1 MLDKSSNTDQVTQMA
16 IGQGE
21 TLVTPMHMALI
32 TSAIANNGTLM
43 RPYIIDHTENYRG
56 VTVKNYKPSV
66 YSTLISEGEAGK
78 LQELMSLVVSE
89 GTGSQLNGQS
99 YQAAGK
105 TGSAEFSNVKG
116 ESHAWFTGYASTE
129 EKGSIAVTVIVEN
142 GGAGSTAAV
151 PIAKQVFDT
160 YFAQ

>member
-1 MLDKSSNTDQVTQMA
+1 M
-16 IGQGE
+16 
-21 TLVTPMHMALI
+21 
-32 TSAIANNGTLM
+32 
-43 RPYIIDHTENYRG
+43 
-56 VTVKNYKPSV
+56 KNYKPSV
-66 YSTLISEGEAGK
+66 YSNLIGEGEAKK
-78 LQELMSLVVSE
+78 LQGLMSLVVSE
-89 GTGSQLNGQS
+89 GTGSQLSGQP

-129 EKGSIAVTVIVEN
+129 EKGNIAVTVIVEN

-151 PIAKQVFDT
+151 PIAKQIFDA